1 MPAVRPTSASRPRP
15 RRLGAAPSTHRRLP
29 CASPRCG
36 WARACPVISTL
47 PTSPPLH
54 LPAPPAPPQR
64 PDIEDAQSGA
74 AEVVVSDGSNEAV
87 LRLCAA
93 GGVAERFAGRMGVV
107 LGNSGWNVGL
117 RFAVSCGQ
125 AFEVLGRRG
134 QVHLDLNVA
143 QSPPCGTPQAMAGF
157 RFVMDSCGTPAVPVV
172 EPQLVRRPAG
182 VTAAGAGLWL
192 RCWGGAL
199 EDAARGR
206 FACRCER
213 TARSPLSRGARR
225 KPPVGFEPTTCGLQN
240 RCSAD

>member
-1 MPAVRPTSASRPRP
+1 M
-15 RRLGAAPSTHRRLP
+15 
-29 CASPRCG
+29 
-36 WARACPVISTL
+36 
-47 PTSPPLH
+47 
-54 LPAPPAPPQR
+54 
-64 PDIEDAQSGA
+64 
-74 AEVVVSDGSNEAV
+74 
-87 LRLCAA
+87 
-93 GGVAERFAGRMGVV
+93 
-107 LGNSGWNVGL
+107 
-117 RFAVSCGQ
+117 
-125 AFEVLGRRG
+125 
-134 QVHLDLNVA
+134 NVA

-225 KPPVGFEPTTCGLQN
+225 KPPVGFEPTTCGLQS
-240 RCSAD
+240 REHRTEGTQPQELTSAPTNACTNACTDGVEIEHGGPADGASATAVGTVSTGGAGAAGERFAAALAMIATLPLTDAEKAEAVRRLLGGATGGPR